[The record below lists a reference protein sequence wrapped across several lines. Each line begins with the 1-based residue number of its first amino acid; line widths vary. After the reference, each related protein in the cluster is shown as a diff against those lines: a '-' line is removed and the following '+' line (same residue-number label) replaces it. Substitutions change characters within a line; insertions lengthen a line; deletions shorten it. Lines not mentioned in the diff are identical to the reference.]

1 MSEQQE
7 KKFLIR
13 KVYTKNISF
22 EAPNSPQIF
31 TQEFEPK
38 MDVNLNVES
47 SKLEESTFHALIRL
61 TVTVNVGDK
70 VAFLCEVEQAGIFV
84 MTGFS
89 EAELGYML
97 GSQCPNVLF
106 PFAREAVSDLVV
118 RGGFPQLL
126 VDPVNF
132 DALYANHMQ
141 QRQQPEANGSEPST
155 QPQAEIG

>member
-1 MSEQQE
+1 MTEQQE

-47 SKLEESTFHALIRL
+47 SKLEDTAYHALIRL
-61 TVTVNVGDK
+61 TVTVNVGDN

-141 QRQQPEANGSEPST
+141 QRQQQDESSVPSAN
-155 QPQAEIG
+155 QPQGEIG

>member
-1 MSEQQE
+1 MSENVE

-22 EAPNSPQIF
+22 ESPNAPFIF
-31 TQEFEPK
+31 AQEFEPN

-47 SKLEESTFHALIRL
+47 SGLEESVFHVVVRV
-61 TVTVNVGDK
+61 TVTVKVQDK

-84 MTGFS
+84 LSGFS
-89 EAELGYML
+89 EGELGYML
-97 GSQCPNVLF
+97 GSQCPNALF

-126 VDPVNF
+126 IEPVNF
-132 DALYANHMQ
+132 DALYANHLQ
-141 QRQQPEANGSEPST
+141 QAQVAAESK
-155 QPQAEIG
+155 EIG